1 MRIWNLRCTEVYMV
15 RHEFNLW
22 GLQAHLTPT
31 VHCSL
36 QRCLVLGSACTIL
49 ALQTSLLI
57 AIGWHDQLLNTS
69 FAGPNIYLVRIKL
82 KLHSEDWELRLR
94 WVSSVLGWTGV
105 AGHFAQWLNR
115 ICLLRFSLP
124 SSTSFDRVQTCRS
137 YFTMSRHRCRHT
149 NITISSYVRLLIS
162 QVHPFL
168 GELYSAFFLQRTVVK
183 ELTIGGIFAAA
194 HISWSSI
201 NSFISRGCTGFAAC
215 TNLWSVFIGDNLRAQ
230 GPRIQ
235 SRRKS
240 WWEWSQ

>member
-1 MRIWNLRCTEVYMV
+1 MQIWNLRCTEVYMV

-105 AGHFAQWLNR
+105 AGHLHSGWTESVFWDSRFQAR
-115 ICLLRFSLP
+115 PLLTESKLAEAI
-124 SSTSFDRVQTCRS
+124 S
-137 YFTMSRHRCRHT
+137 RCRG
-149 NITISSYVRLLIS
+149 IGADILI
-162 QVHPFL
+162 
-168 GELYSAFFLQRTVVK
+168 
-183 ELTIGGIFAAA
+183 
-194 HISWSSI
+194 
-201 NSFISRGCTGFAAC
+201 
-215 TNLWSVFIGDNLRAQ
+215 
-230 GPRIQ
+230 
-235 SRRKS
+235 
-240 WWEWSQ
+240 